1 MKVIAAS
8 ILCLATAFRTNIH
21 QHEAEAKTKIFATCE
36 DLQGTFT
43 TRLSGIQETVD
54 GIDMENPNLGR
65 AAQARL
71 VMRVYGIGRT
81 MRRAKDCDWMV
92 NSEGTESDNA
102 MKVRNLVTTLILAN
116 PCGEAARAEM
126 AAAPAATEEE
136 RAVAMQRAMSMLT
149 SDTCEATE
157 VEDTVQEMAEL
168 NDSHVEVADSAIEAN
183 EEMVQEAIESMV
195 DSAEG
200 AGSSF
205 VESKYAIERMLRFLV
220 VLAIFI
226 FLVVLCTWVVVWVG
240 LFIISYFTTLL
251 GLLGVYVSGILWRDL
266 IMPPAMLACGYDLF
280 FRILDPEI
288 GRLQR

>member
-1 MKVIAAS
+1 MKVIGAS
-8 ILCLATAFRTNIH
+8 IFCLASAFRTNIH
-21 QHEAEAKTKIFATCE
+21 QHEAEAKTKIFATCD
-36 DLQGTFT
+36 DLHETFS
-43 TRLSGIQETVD
+43 TRLSSIQETVD
-54 GIDMENPNLGR
+54 GIDMQNPSLGR
-65 AAQARL
+65 ADQARL

-102 MKVRNLVTTLILAN
+102 MKVRNLVTTLIAAN

-126 AAAPAATEEE
+126 TAAASDTEEA
-136 RAVAMQRAMSMLT
+136 RAVAMQRAMSILT

-157 VEDTVQEMAEL
+157 VEDTRHEMAEL
-168 NDSHVEVADSAIEAN
+168 NDSDVEVADSAIEAN
-183 EEMVQEAIESMV
+183 EDMVQENIESMV
-195 DSAEG
+195 DSADG

-205 VESKYAIERMLRFLV
+205 VESKYAIERMIRFLV
-220 VLAIFI
+220 ALAIFI
-226 FLVVLCTWVVVWVG
+226 LLVVLCTWVVVWVG
-240 LFIISYFTTLL
+240 LFIIQYFTMLL

-266 IMPPAMLACGYDLF
+266 LLPPAMLACGYDLF